1 MLLVHE
7 LTHVLQQASGNAHS
21 GEDVVLQR
29 KPNLTEKGIRQAR
42 EIIDDLGD
50 DYPVNDREL
59 KLVTEFIREDEFDD
73 EDEKDLWRALYVAKK
88 RKRLSPDQIRRFE
101 ADLKTRDWDE
111 EDEPVVLYEMCC
123 DCEPDPDGDWMY
135 TERELYEDGTCPIAL
150 DENEQPLECLE
161 GLPPGT
167 GIDLPAP
174 VIIGGLAIIGAGL
187 LGAGLLV
194 RRRTVR
200 VA

>member
-1 MLLVHE
+1 MRSILRILALLLVLLLLLLPLAAQAEGPCPDDPE
-7 LTHVLQQASGNAHS
+7 LSKDCDPDTPPFYVVINRSFEDLDRVGSGC
-21 GEDVVLQR
+21 Q
-29 KPNLTEKGIRQAR
+29 P
-42 EIIDDLGD
+42 IILDFPDCID
-50 DYPVNDREL
+50 CC
-59 KLVTEFIREDEFDD
+59 D
-73 EDEKDLWRALYVAKK
+73 EDEDC
-88 RKRLSPDQIRRFE
+88 
-101 ADLKTRDWDE
+101 ADARDYLEEEVCPMLADERVDWDE

-123 DCEPDPDGDWMY
+123 DCATDPDGEWRY

-150 DENEQPLECLE
+150 DENEEPLECIE

-174 VIIGGLAIIGAGL
+174 VIIGGLAIIGAVM

-194 RRRTVR
+194 RRRTLR